1 MNVLPLVLGLLALV
15 TIPLPPAPTTYV
27 TDRAGVLDSAR
38 ALALNEQLAQLDR
51 ATTNQILVYV
61 DRRVPDGTTLEE
73 MSAEAIR
80 TWAVGDAKKDNG
92 IILFLFVEQRVSR
105 IEVGYGHEGVVT
117 DSEAATITRNILIP
131 RLRDGDTTDAVEA
144 TVAELQRLLTG
155 TAVQSSPPAQ
165 AQPAAG
171 TSPRENVGEENPWVA
186 CLILLAIG
194 TFIVVRRLYV
204 NKRDG
209 VTYRG
214 RSSYESSS
222 SSYESSWSWS
232 SDSSSSSSSSSSF
245 SGGGGSG
252 GGGGASGSW

>member
-1 MNVLPLVLGLLALV
+1 VS
-15 TIPLPPAPTTYV
+15 
-27 TDRAGVLDSAR
+27 DRAGVLDAAR
-38 ALALNEQLAQLDR
+38 ASTLNEQLAQFDR
-51 ATTNQILVYV
+51 TTTNQIIVYV

-117 DSEAATITRNILIP
+117 DSEAATITRTILLP
-131 RLRDGDTTDAVEA
+131 RLRDGDPTGAVEA

-165 AQPAAG
+165 AQPALSD
-171 TSPRENVGEENPWVA
+171 SPRETPDDSENPWVA

-194 TFIVVRRLYV
+194 VIVVARRLYV
-204 NKRDG
+204 NKRSG
-209 VTYRG
+209 VTYQG
-214 RSSYESSS
+214 RSRSYESGS

-232 SDSSSSSSSSSSF
+232 SGSSSSSDSSSSSSSSF